1 MKNILC
7 ILHNY
12 RQIICFCILSD
23 NLYIVYILSDNYLRH
38 RQGDFLGK
46 SSIFIKFPAKV
57 CEICFG
63 IPFFLYKGL
72 GFLIRRFLFLEI
84 KRFLFLSI
92 KKEVS
97 FKKAEGELMSVGTV
111 GNLVFSYPQFP
122 WTARGRCLLG
132 AKRVLC
138 SLKIDSGSIYFSWDV
153 IVPSNT
159 EHK

>member
-1 MKNILC
+1 MFSVFTNWHFNLIVICRKYFNIFVCIFSYIEHIFFLNALCLKNILC

-12 RQIICFCILSD
+12 RQIICFYILSD

-84 KRFLFLSI
+84 KRFLFFI
-92 KKEVS
+92 HKER
-97 FKKAEGELMSVGTV
+97 G
-111 GNLVFSYPQFP
+111 QF
-122 WTARGRCLLG
+122 
-132 AKRVLC
+132 
-138 SLKIDSGSIYFSWDV
+138 
-153 IVPSNT
+153 
-159 EHK
+159 

>member
-1 MKNILC
+1 M
-7 ILHNY
+7 
-12 RQIICFCILSD
+12 FCILSD

-72 GFLIRRFLFLEI
+72 GFLIRRFLFLDN

-138 SLKIDSGSIYFSWDV
+138 SLKIDSGSIYFSGDAITPSITKAGVLVISGDV
-153 IVPSNT
+153 IAPS
-159 EHK
+159 K

>member
-138 SLKIDSGSIYFSWDV
+138 SLNY
-153 IVPSNT
+153 
-159 EHK
+159 

>member
-1 MKNILC
+1 MGLIWPQHLDNLFSQNILG
-7 ILHNY
+7 ILYDY
-12 RQIICFCILSD
+12 RQIISFCILSVY
-23 NLYIVYILSDNYLRH
+23 LYIIYKLSDNYLRRRH
-38 RQGDFLGK
+38 GDFLGK
-46 SSIFIKFPAKV
+46 SSVFIKFPAKV

-72 GFLIRRFLFLEI
+72 GFLIRRFLFLDN

-132 AKRVLC
+132 AKRVLG
-138 SLKIDSGSIYFSWDV
+138 SLNY
-153 IVPSNT
+153 
-159 EHK
+159 